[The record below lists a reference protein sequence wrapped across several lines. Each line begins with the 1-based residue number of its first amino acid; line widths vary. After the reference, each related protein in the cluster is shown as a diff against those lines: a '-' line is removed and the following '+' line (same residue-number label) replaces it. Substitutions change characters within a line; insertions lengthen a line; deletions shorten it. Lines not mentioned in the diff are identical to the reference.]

1 LAPKKYKVGAKSNNL
16 FVGNDS
22 LFSLRLVSVHCPARR
37 AAPHT
42 RPAAHPAVSAQVCR
56 LE

>member
-1 LAPKKYKVGAKSNNL
+1 LALNINIFS
-16 FVGNDS
+16 GNGS
-22 LFSLRLVSVHCPARR
+22 LFSLRLVPVHCPARR

-42 RPAAHPAVSAQVCR
+42 RPARHAHLAVPAQVCR